1 MGSQV
6 QDGQGNML
14 VVAVGEHTFEGANK
28 ALLNV
33 KAKQGGDD
41 EEDDEDVELSPLKK
55 QLNDLA
61 NMIGNFGYIMAIL
74 IGSLMIIKEC
84 ILMLAA
90 GMSLISAQA
99 IDVFVNAFIIAV
111 TVIVVAIPE
120 GLPMAV
126 TIALAYSVDSMKKEH
141 NLVKHLDKSETMGN
155 VNNVCTDKEN

>member
-1 MGSQV
+1 MQ
-6 QDGQGNML
+6 
-14 VVAVGEHTFEGANK
+14 T
-28 ALLNV
+28 
-33 KAKQGGDD
+33 
-41 EEDDEDVELSPLKK
+41 
-55 QLNDLA
+55 LNDLA

-141 NLVKHLDKSETMGN
+141 NLVKPNTRKLVITETYIN
-155 VNNVCTDKEN
+155 SVKELVSKGYPDTRISDILKLTINTVKKITMENKRG